1 MRNIKLVIE
10 YDGTDFLGW
19 QWQPEGR
26 TVQRELQSALKQLL
40 QDTPKVYAAGRTD
53 SGVHALGQVVNFK
66 TGQRLDLHAIQAGLN
81 SYLPSDVRV
90 LSAVKVDERF
100 HARFSAV
107 GRVYRYVISKRQ
119 RAVARQYSWFCKYEL
134 DVSLMKEASQFLLG
148 THNFQAFSKRNEE
161 ESHYLSRVERLHWED
176 AGDELVMEIEAN
188 RFLHNMV
195 RIIVGNMVDV
205 GRGRLSPV
213 KLREILENGER
224 MHAAVKTPPHGL
236 SLVKVNY

>member
-66 TGQRLDLHAIQAGLN
+66 TEQRLDLYAIQTGLD
-81 SYLPSDVRV
+81 SYLPSDVRI
-90 LSAVKVDERF
+90 LSAVEVNERF

-107 GRVYRYVISKRQ
+107 GRVYRYVISKRL
-119 RAVARQYSWFCKYEL
+119 RAVARQYAWFCKYEL
-134 DVSLMKEASQFLLG
+134 DVNLMKEASQFLLG

-161 ESHYLSRVERLHWED
+161 ESHYLSRVERIYWED

-195 RIIVGNMVDV
+195 RIIVGSMVDV

-224 MHAAVKTPPHGL
+224 IHAGVKTPSHGL
-236 SLVKVNY
+236 FLVKVNY